1 MAQFK
6 KAIVVVLAMA
16 ILFSLSVALSACG
29 NDSEL
34 KWRFELNEDGK
45 SYTAVPDQKYSFDE
59 EAYRKYV
66 NKHRDD
72 FQAREKKYAEL
83 VEKASKNCNKVTKAN
98 VPAEYKGLP
107 VTEVIINFLKN
118 AFSNLKTITVS
129 ENSERFAAIDNVL
142 YSKNI
147 DTVYFVLKTLS
158 GEFIIPNSVTS
169 IGDFAFRGC
178 TGLTSITIPNSVT
191 SIGYGAFYGC
201 TGLTSITIPESVTSI
216 GDFAFRGCTGLTSI
230 TIPNS
235 VTSIGSGAFYG
246 CTGLTSIT
254 IPDSVTSIVNHA
266 FFGCSGLTS
275 IEYDGTIEQW
285 QAIQFEEN
293 WDEYT
298 GEYVVHCTDGT
309 VAKDGTVTKK

>member
-1 MAQFK
+1 M
-6 KAIVVVLAMA
+6 
-16 ILFSLSVALSACG
+16 
-29 NDSEL
+29 
-34 KWRFELNEDGK
+34 
-45 SYTAVPDQKYSFDE
+45 
-59 EAYRKYV
+59 
-66 NKHRDD
+66 
-72 FQAREKKYAEL
+72 
-83 VEKASKNCNKVTKAN
+83 
-98 VPAEYKGLP
+98 
-107 VTEVIINFLKN
+107 KN

-158 GEFIIPNSVTS
+158 GEFIIPN
-169 IGDFAFRGC
+169 
-178 TGLTSITIPNSVT
+178 
-191 SIGYGAFYGC
+191 
-201 TGLTSITIPESVTSI
+201 SVTSI

-285 QAIQFEEN
+285 QAIQFGEN
-293 WDEYT
+293 WNEGT

-309 VAKDGTVTKK
+309 VAKTAR